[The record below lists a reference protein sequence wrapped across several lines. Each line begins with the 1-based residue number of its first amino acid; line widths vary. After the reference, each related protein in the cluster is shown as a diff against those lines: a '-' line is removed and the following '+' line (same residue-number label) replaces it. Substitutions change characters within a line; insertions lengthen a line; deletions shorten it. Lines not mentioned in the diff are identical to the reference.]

1 MKRHGTKYPGVF
13 YREVDRLGGA
23 GKERMFYIRFP
34 RNGEKVEEK
43 VGRQYADRMN
53 AAKAARIRSD
63 RIEGRLQSRK
73 EIREAEAAKC
83 ARWTIDRLWTA
94 YRESLESNPDKSR
107 KAVSVDGNRYENFLK
122 DRLGKKEPHE
132 VQHLDIERLRRE
144 LQKTPA
150 KIKGHPESTKPLS
163 PATIRAVLTVLK
175 RICNYG
181 SKNGL
186 CSGLSAKIQ
195 MPKVSNQ
202 GNENLTDE
210 ETQRLLAAIAADTN
224 ADARGIMLLA
234 LFSGMRKS
242 EIFRL
247 KWADI
252 DFERNFIHLR
262 KTKSG
267 KKKEIP
273 LNSQARAVLEA
284 HPRTSE
290 FVFPGEEGGQRV
302 TIQVALRRIRTA
314 AGLPADFRP
323 LHGLRHS
330 FASRLVSAGV
340 DLFTVSRLLT
350 HASTTMTARYAHLSP
365 GALRKASE
373 LAGALV
379 DQAKAKEKTP
389 AAVEVS

>member
-1 MKRHGTKYPGVF
+1 MKRYGTKYPGVV
-13 YREVDRLGGA
+13 YREVDRLGGP
-23 GKERMFYIRFP
+23 GKERMYYIRFP

-43 VGRQYADRMN
+43 VGRQYADQLT
-53 AAKAARIRSD
+53 AAKVAAIRSD
-63 RIEGRLQSRK
+63 RIKGRLPSRK
-73 EIREAEAAKC
+73 EIREAEAAKGS
-83 ARWTIDRLWTA
+83 RWTIDRLAAA
-94 YRESLESNPDKSR
+94 YFESLEGNPDKSR
-107 KAVSVDGNRYENFLK
+107 KAIVVDSNRYKNFLM

-144 LQKTPA
+144 LQKTQCTLKA
-150 KIKGHPESTKPLS
+150 KDAPPRTLS

-186 CSGLSAKIQ
+186 CAGLSTKIQ

-224 ADARGIMLLA
+224 ANARGIMLLA
-234 LFSGMRKS
+234 LFTGMRKS

-284 HPRTSE
+284 HPRTSDY
-290 FVFPGEEGGQRV
+290 VFAGKDGGQRV

-314 AGLPADFRP
+314 AGLPPDFRP

-340 DLFTVSRLLT
+340 DLYTVSQLLT
-350 HASTTMTARYAHLSP
+350 HASTTMTARYSHLSP

-373 LAGALV
+373 LAGSLV
-379 DQAKAKEKTP
+379 NDVAAGATKATIK
-389 AAVEVS
+389 VS